1 MAGAGVAGVVPV
13 QVAQSQAALVPPG
26 GEGSCRKARGV
37 SYPVAYATRLDAAL
51 YPRILTADARYGN
64 FASAHEALGV
74 ASEEWDELRDA
85 IRANNLEAIRHEA
98 LDMAAVLVRLWAQLG
113 EDEARE
119 IDPCKLWD
127 AAA

>member
-1 MAGAGVAGVVPV
+1 MN
-13 QVAQSQAALVPPG
+13 
-26 GEGSCRKARGV
+26 C
-37 SYPVAYATRLDAAL
+37 PVAYATRLDAAL

-85 IRANNLEAIRHEA
+85 IRANDIEAIRSEA
-98 LDMAAVLVRLWAQLG
+98 LDLAARRLG
-113 EDEARE
+113 EWLHERADDVARE

>member
-1 MAGAGVAGVVPV
+1 MSALSPKCY
-13 QVAQSQAALVPPG
+13 SQ
-26 GEGSCRKARGV
+26 
-37 SYPVAYATRLDAAL
+37 L
-51 YPRILTADARYGN
+51 YKRILAADARYGN

-85 IRANNLEAIRHEA
+85 IRANDMEAIRHEA

>member
-13 QVAQSQAALVPPG
+13 QVAQAQAALVQPG
-26 GEGSCRKARGV
+26 GERGCRKARGV
-37 SYPVAYATRLDAAL
+37 NCPVAYATRLDAAL

-85 IRANNLEAIRHEA
+85 IRANDIEAIRSEA
-98 LDMAAVLVRLWAQLG
+98 LDLAAVMVRLWAQLG
-113 EDEARE
+113 EDEAMRARSG
-119 IDPCKLWD
+119 K
-127 AAA
+127 